1 MTYSDAVT
9 RQDRAFPAAVGR
21 RLLQVPRW
29 KATLVGTWR
38 PADGVTL
45 SAAGRYASRMYGVLD
60 NSDVVGNT
68 YQGFY
73 RYLVVDLRATMRVAE
88 HLTFGLGVDNV
99 GNDRYFLFHPFP
111 QRTVQADVRWR
122 L

>member
-1 MTYSDAVT
+1 M
-9 RQDRAFPAAVGR
+9 FPASVGK
-21 RLLQVPRW
+21 RLPQVPAW

-38 PADGVTL
+38 PADGIALT
-45 SAAGRYASRMYGVLD
+45 AAGRYASRFYGTLD

-73 RYLVVDLRATMRVAE
+73 KYLVVDLRAQFRVGD
-88 HLTFGLGVDNV
+88 HYTLGLGVDNV

-111 QRTVQADVRWR
+111 QRSFQADLTWK

>member
-1 MTYSDAVT
+1 M
-9 RQDRAFPAAVGR
+9 
-21 RLLQVPRW
+21 PRW

-38 PADGVTL
+38 PVDGL
-45 SAAGRYASRMYGVLD
+45 SLTAAGRYASRMYGTLD

-73 RYLVVDLRATMRVAE
+73 KYLVVDLRAQVKTGR
-88 HLTFGLGVDNV
+88 HLTVGLGVDNV
-99 GNDRYFLFHPFP
+99 NDDRYFLFHPFP
-111 QRTVQADVRWR
+111 QRSFQADLHWT